1 MTGSSTNDA
10 RRGMTGLALLI
21 ITVGVGWLL
30 SALGVG
36 EGINWVWTLGLGMV
50 GIGTFALSGVD
61 KASVVFGPLFLAA
74 SVLSILRQAGKLRLD
89 TEIPLLV
96 ILIGVLLLVAQ
107 SRRIRSPSWYADDA
121 PRSRD
126 D

>member
-1 MTGSSTNDA
+1 MTEHS
-10 RRGMTGLALLI
+10 RGDGRKSVTGLALLI

-30 SALGVG
+30 SALGIG

-50 GIGTFALSGVD
+50 GIGTFAIGGVD

-107 SRRIRSPSWYADDA
+107 SRRIRAPSWYADDA

>member
-1 MTGSSTNDA
+1 MTRSSTNDA